1 MTNLYHYTED
11 SYEQTILEL
20 FRDLGYDVLY
30 GPDVDAETGRE
41 LTDATIPGKL
51 REAMI
56 RINGAEK
63 AVAVDEAIR
72 KVRELFSQPLVPA
85 NVQLTDWLQN
95 GIDVTF
101 KTKEGTLRSDHVR
114 LLDIANPENNSFQV
128 ANQWT
133 VINGQSKKR
142 ADIVVFINGLPIAII
157 ELKSPSREVTNS
169 EEAYLQ
175 LQNYMRQVPQL
186 FTSAQMLVIS
196 DMADTQVGTI
206 TAPLDRYMEWK
217 TTDGSYES
225 TAIADF
231 QTFFEGIFERN
242 RLIDIIADFSL
253 SMGSDT
259 KKARILAGYHQ
270 YFAVKK
276 AMQCTR
282 EALGRKDGK
291 IGLFWHTQGSGK
303 SLSMV
308 FYAHQLLKNLLSAT
322 ILVLT
327 DRLDLNNQLHS
338 TFASCSDY
346 LRQTPVKAAD
356 GEMLYELL
364 EKRKSHGII
373 FANIQKFKDRKKAIT
388 TRADVIVMSDEAHR
402 SQSNIKTKVDTATG
416 ELKLGFA
423 AIVRKLLPNA
433 AFIGFTGT
441 PIEADDHDTREVF
454 GNYIDIYD
462 MTQAVEDGATVPVY
476 YESRLI
482 QLNLDEE
489 TLKLLD
495 REYDKLAEEGAFEE
509 DIKRSKQENARLHAL
524 LHAPETID
532 TLCRDIIEHYESN
545 RQNHLTGKAMIV
557 ALDRATGIA
566 IYKRLIELR
575 PQWKDIIGVVMTQGN
590 QDPAEWNDIIGS
602 AAHKEQLARE
612 FKDNDSSMKIAIV
625 VDMWLTGFDVPSLAT
640 MYVYKPMKGHNLMQ
654 AIARVNR
661 VFPEKSG
668 GLVVDYI
675 GIAQA
680 LKKAMHDYTN
690 RDKKRFGDPD
700 IKKTAY
706 QEFLASLKRCREC
719 MNGFDY
725 SGFAT
730 CSNLQRA
737 NLIKGGVNALLDPD
751 NRISMTGP
759 DNVTIYDRAD
769 KVFLDESKRLMQ
781 ATTLC
786 RSLLSPDEKFE
797 EAYFEAV
804 RTLLVRITSNRPIT
818 RKLIDERITN
828 LLKVAVKA
836 DGVVEILNTME
847 TEFNLFDEKFLKEV
861 AEMKEKNFAL
871 ELLKRLLQQHIRKH
885 ANKNMTQAEKFSE
898 MLDARL
904 AEYLRGLISN
914 EEVIQ
919 ELLKMARELKAHAEQ
934 ASELGLTEEE
944 QAFYDALTRP
954 QAVKD
959 FYENETLV
967 AMAKELTE
975 ALRSSKTIDW
985 RQKET
990 ARAKMRSMV
999 KRLLKKYKYPPEEQ
1013 EEALAVVIKQC
1024 EQFADSDDTYTPA
1037 IAPSISP
1044 SIAPFSSYSDE
1055 MEDDYSLAAEPF
1067 E

>member
-1 MTNLYHYTED
+1 MSNTYHYTED
-11 SYEQTILEL
+11 SYEQTILDL
-20 FRDLGYDVLY
+20 FGELGYEVLH
-30 GPDVDAETGRE
+30 GPDVDAETGRD

-51 REAMI
+51 REAML
-56 RINGAEK
+56 RINGADK
-63 AVAVDEAIR
+63 AAAVDEAIR
-72 KVRELFSQPLVPA
+72 KIRELFSLPLIPA

-95 GIDVTF
+95 GLDVTF
-101 KTKEGTLRSDHVR
+101 KAGEGTLRSDHVR
-114 LLDIANPENNSFQV
+114 IIDIDNIANNSFQV
-128 ANQWT
+128 VNQWT
-133 VINGQSKKR
+133 VVNGQSRKR
-142 ADIVVFINGLPIAII
+142 ADIVVSLNGLPIAVI

-169 EEAYLQ
+169 EEAYQQ

-186 FTSAQMLVIS
+186 FTAAQMLVIS

-206 TAPLDRYMEWK
+206 TAPLDRFMEWK

-231 QTFFEGIFERN
+231 QTFFEGIFDKYRFID
-242 RLIDIIADFSL
+242 LISDFSL

-276 AMQCTR
+276 ATKCTE
-282 EALGRKDGK
+282 EALQRRDGK
-291 IGLFWHTQGSGK
+291 IGVFWHTQGSGK

-308 FYAHQLLKNLLSAT
+308 FYTHQLLKRLLSAT

-327 DRLDLNNQLHS
+327 DRLDLNDQLHS
-338 TFASCSDY
+338 TFAACSDY
-346 LRQTPVKAAD
+346 LRQIPLKASD
-356 GEMLYELL
+356 CDNLYELL
-364 EKRKSHGII
+364 EQRKSHGII
-373 FANIQKFKDRKKAIT
+373 FANIQKFKDRKDLIT
-388 TRADVIVMSDEAHR
+388 SRNDIIVMSDEAHR
-402 SQSNIKTKVDTATG
+402 SQSNVKAKVDTATG
-416 ELKLGFA
+416 EIKLGFA

-482 QLNLDEE
+482 KLNLDEE
-489 TLKLLD
+489 TLRLLD
-495 REYDKLAEEGAFEE
+495 REYDKLAEEGAAEE
-509 DIKRSKQENARLHAL
+509 DLKRSKQENARLHAL

-532 TLCRDIIEHYESN
+532 TLCRDIIDHYEAN

-575 PQWKDIIGVVMTQGN
+575 PQWKEIIGVVMTQGN
-590 QDPAEWNDIIGS
+590 QDPVEWNDIIGS
-602 AAHKEQLARE
+602 AAHKQEFARQ
-612 FKDNDSSMKIAIV
+612 FKDDDSAMKTAIV

-706 QEFLASLKRCREC
+706 QEFLASLARCREC
-719 MNGFDY
+719 MKGYDY
-725 SGFAT
+725 SGFAA

-737 NLIKGGVNALLDPD
+737 NLIKGGVNVLLDP
-751 NRISMTGP
+751 NNIVSMQCEGT
-759 DNVTIYDRAD
+759 VTRYDSAQ
-769 KVFLDESKRLMQ
+769 KVYIDESNRLAQ

-786 RSLLSPDEKFE
+786 RSLLTPAEKYE

-804 RTLLVRITSNRPIT
+804 RTLLVRLTSNKKIT
-818 RKLIDERITN
+818 RKIIDERITN

-836 DGVVEILNTME
+836 DGVVEILNTKGS
-847 TEFNLFDEKFLKEV
+847 EFNLFDERFLKEV
-861 AEMKEKNFAL
+861 AGMKEKNLAL
-871 ELLKRLLQQHIRKH
+871 ELLKRLLEQHIRRH
-885 ANKNMTQAEKFSE
+885 AKKNMTQADKFSE

-919 ELLKMARELKAHAEQ
+919 ELLKMAKELKAHAEQ

-959 FYENETLV
+959 FYENEVLV
-967 AMAKELTE
+967 AMAKELTD
-975 ALRSSKTIDW
+975 ALRRSKTIDW
-985 RQKET
+985 RQKES
-990 ARAKMRSMV
+990 ARANMRRMV

-1013 EEALAVVIKQC
+1013 EAALETVIKQC
-1024 EQFADSDDTYTPA
+1024 ELYADNDETGTPMQFTRPYRMRNNDID
-1037 IAPSISP
+1037 I
-1044 SIAPFSSYSDE
+1044 
-1055 MEDDYSLAAEPF
+1055 AAEP
-1067 E
+1067 